1 MGAAVEFSVSV
12 AREGQSWLAEVP
24 TVPGAATFAGNLVA
38 LELAVREVLSLLL
51 DIEDE
56 SIFTFEF
63 EFSNV
68 GEEMLA
74 AVELGK
80 RREELEREQ
89 KEIMTASARF
99 IQELSKEGYSV
110 RDLSGIL
117 HMSPG
122 RVSQIAKESERLR
135 A

>member
-1 MGAAVEFSVSV
+1 MKFVVRI

-24 TVPGAATFAGNLVA
+24 TVPGAATFAGNLIA

-56 SIFTFEF
+56 SLFEFEF

-89 KEIMTASARF
+89 KEIMNASARF

-122 RVSQIAKESERLR
+122 RVSQIAKETERLR
-135 A
+135 S

>member
-1 MGAAVEFSVSV
+1 MEFSVRV
-12 AREGQSWLAEVP
+12 TREGQSWLAEIP
-24 TVPGAATFAGNLVA
+24 TVPGATTFAGNLVA

-68 GEEMLA
+68 GEEVLA

-122 RVSQIAKESERLR
+122 RVSQIAQESERLR

>member
-1 MGAAVEFSVSV
+1 MASMKFVVRI

-24 TVPGAATFAGNLVA
+24 TVPGAATFAGNLIA
-38 LELAVREVLSLLL
+38 LELAVREVLLLLL

-56 SIFTFEF
+56 SVFEFEF

-99 IQELSKEGYSV
+99 IKQLSKEGYSV

-122 RVSQIAKESERLR
+122 RVSQIAKETEKLR

>member
-1 MGAAVEFSVSV
+1 MKFVVRIT
-12 AREGQSWLAEVP
+12 REGQSWLADVP
-24 TVPGAATFAGNLVA
+24 TVPGAATFAGNLIA

-56 SIFTFEF
+56 SLFEFEF

-117 HMSPG
+117 QMSPG
-122 RVSQIAKESERLR
+122 RVSQIAKETERLSS
-135 A
+135 

>member
-1 MGAAVEFSVSV
+1 MKFVVRIT
-12 AREGQSWLAEVP
+12 REGQSWLAEVP
-24 TVPGAATFAGNLVA
+24 TVPGAATFAGNLIA

-51 DIEDE
+51 DVEDE
-56 SIFTFEF
+56 SVFEFEF

-68 GEEMLA
+68 GEEVLA

-80 RREELEREQ
+80 RREALEREQ

-122 RVSQIAKESERLR
+122 RVSQIAHEAQKLR

>member
-1 MGAAVEFSVSV
+1 MKFLVRVE
-12 AREGQSWLAEVP
+12 REGQSWLAEVP
-24 TVPGAATFAGNLVA
+24 TVAGAATFAGNLVA

-51 DIEDE
+51 DIEDDSVFE
-56 SIFTFEF
+56 FEF

-89 KEIMTASARF
+89 KEILTASARF

>member
-1 MGAAVEFSVSV
+1 MRFIVRV
-12 AREGQSWLAEVP
+12 AREGQSWLADVP
-24 TVPGAATFAGNLVA
+24 IVQGAATFAGNLVA

-51 DIEDE
+51 DIDDE
-56 SIFTFEF
+56 SVFELEY

-89 KEIMTASARF
+89 KEIATASARF

-122 RVSQIAKESERLR
+122 RVSQIAKETQRLR

>member
-1 MGAAVEFSVSV
+1 MKFVVRV

-51 DIEDE
+51 DIEDD
-56 SIFTFEF
+56 SIFTFEY

-89 KEIMTASARF
+89 KEIMTASARS
-99 IQELSKEGYSV
+99 IKELSKEGYSV

>member
-1 MGAAVEFSVSV
+1 MASMKFVVRIT
-12 AREGQSWLAEVP
+12 REGQSWLADVP
-24 TVPGAATFAGNLVA
+24 TVPGAATFAGNLIA

-56 SIFTFEF
+56 SVFEFEF

-122 RVSQIAKESERLR
+122 RVSQIAKETERQR

>member
-1 MGAAVEFSVSV
+1 MRFVVRIT
-12 AREGQSWLAEVP
+12 REGQSWLADVP
-24 TVPGAATFAGNLVA
+24 TVPGAATFAGNLIA

-56 SIFTFEF
+56 SVFEFEF
-63 EFSNV
+63 EFSDV

-89 KEIMTASARF
+89 KEIMTASARY

-122 RVSQIAKESERLR
+122 RVSQIAKETVRLR

>member
-1 MGAAVEFSVSV
+1 MKFIVRI

-24 TVPGAATFAGNLVA
+24 TVPGAATFAGNLIA

-56 SIFTFEF
+56 SIFEFEF

-99 IQELSKEGYSV
+99 ITELSKEGYSV

-122 RVSQIAKESERLR
+122 RVSQIAKESQKLR
-135 A
+135 D

>member
-1 MGAAVEFSVSV
+1 MASMKFVVRVE
-12 AREGQSWLAEVP
+12 REGQSWLAEVP

-51 DIEDE
+51 DIEDD
-56 SIFTFEF
+56 SVFDFEY

-68 GEEMLA
+68 GEEI
-74 AVELGK
+74 ELGK
-80 RREELEREQ
+80 RREQLEREQ
-89 KEIMTASARF
+89 KEILTASARF
-99 IQELSKEGYSV
+99 IQELSQEGYSV

-122 RVSQIAKESERLR
+122 RVSQIAKESARQR

>member
-1 MGAAVEFSVSV
+1 MKFVVRI

-24 TVPGAATFAGNLVA
+24 TVPGAATFAGNLIA

-56 SIFTFEF
+56 SLFEFEF

-122 RVSQIAKESERLR
+122 RVSQIAKETERLR
-135 A
+135 S

>member
-1 MGAAVEFSVSV
+1 MKFVVRI

-24 TVPGAATFAGNLVA
+24 TVPGAATFAGNLIA

-56 SIFTFEF
+56 SLFEFEF

-89 KEIMTASARF
+89 KEIMTVAARF

-122 RVSQIAKESERLR
+122 RVSQIAKETERLR
-135 A
+135 S

>member
-1 MGAAVEFSVSV
+1 MKFIVRIT
-12 AREGQSWLAEVP
+12 REGQSWLAEVP
-24 TVPGAATFAGNLVA
+24 TVPGAATFAGNLIA

-51 DIEDE
+51 DVEDDSFFE
-56 SIFTFEF
+56 FEF

-89 KEIMTASARF
+89 KEILTASARF

-122 RVSQIAKESERLR
+122 RVSQIAKETERQR

>member
-1 MGAAVEFSVSV
+1 MEFSVRV
-12 AREGQSWLAEVP
+12 TREGQSWLAEIP
-24 TVPGAATFAGNLVA
+24 TVPGATTFAGNLVA

-68 GEEMLA
+68 GEEVLA

>member
-1 MGAAVEFSVSV
+1 MKFVVRIT
-12 AREGQSWLAEVP
+12 REGQSWLAEVP
-24 TVPGAATFAGNLVA
+24 TVPGAATFAGNLIA

-51 DIEDE
+51 DIEDDSVFE
-56 SIFTFEF
+56 FEF

-99 IQELSKEGYSV
+99 IHELSKEGYSV

-122 RVSQIAKESERLR
+122 RVSQIAKETEQLR

>member
-1 MGAAVEFSVSV
+1 MKFVVRI
-12 AREGQSWLAEVP
+12 AREGHSWLAEVP
-24 TVPGAATFAGNLVA
+24 TVPGAATFAGNLIA

-56 SIFTFEF
+56 SVFEFEF

-80 RREELEREQ
+80 RREELDREQ

-122 RVSQIAKESERLR
+122 RVSQIAKESQKLR

>member
-1 MGAAVEFSVSV
+1 MDFEVKV

>member
-1 MGAAVEFSVSV
+1 MKFVVRV

-68 GEEMLA
+68 GEEVLA

-117 HMSPG
+117 NMSPG
-122 RVSQIAKESERLR
+122 RVSQIAQESERLR

>member
-1 MGAAVEFSVSV
+1 MKFVVRIT
-12 AREGQSWLAEVP
+12 REGQSWLAEVP
-24 TVPGAATFAGNLVA
+24 TVPGAATFAGNLIA

-51 DIEDE
+51 DIEDDSVFE
-56 SIFTFEF
+56 FEF

-122 RVSQIAKESERLR
+122 RVSQIAKETEQLR

>member
-1 MGAAVEFSVSV
+1 MKFVVRV

>member
-1 MGAAVEFSVSV
+1 MKFVVRIT
-12 AREGQSWLAEVP
+12 REGQSWLADVP
-24 TVPGAATFAGNLVA
+24 TVPGAATFAGNLIA

-56 SIFTFEF
+56 SVFEFEF

-122 RVSQIAKESERLR
+122 RVSQIAKETERQR

>member
-1 MGAAVEFSVSV
+1 MRFVVRIT
-12 AREGQSWLAEVP
+12 REGQSWLADVP
-24 TVPGAATFAGNLVA
+24 TVPGSATFAGNLIA

-56 SIFTFEF
+56 SVFEFEF

-122 RVSQIAKESERLR
+122 RVSQIAKETERQR
-135 A
+135 T

>member
-1 MGAAVEFSVSV
+1 MKFVVRIT
-12 AREGQSWLAEVP
+12 REGQSWLAEVP
-24 TVPGAATFAGNLVA
+24 TVPGAATFAGNLIA

-56 SIFTFEF
+56 SVFEFEF

-122 RVSQIAKESERLR
+122 RVSQIAKEAEKLR

>member
-1 MGAAVEFSVSV
+1 MKFVVRV

-24 TVPGAATFAGNLVA
+24 TIPGAATFAGNLVA

-122 RVSQIAKESERLR
+122 RVSQIAKESARLR

>member
-1 MGAAVEFSVSV
+1 MKFVVRV

-68 GEEMLA
+68 GEEVLA

-122 RVSQIAKESERLR
+122 RVSQIAKESARLR

>member
-1 MGAAVEFSVSV
+1 MKFVVEIT
-12 AREGQSWLAEVP
+12 RESQSWLAEVP
-24 TVPGAATFAGNLVA
+24 TVPGAATFAGNLIA

-56 SIFTFEF
+56 SVFKFEF

-99 IQELSKEGYSV
+99 IKELSKEGYSV

-122 RVSQIAKESERLR
+122 RVSQIAKETEKLR

>member
-1 MGAAVEFSVSV
+1 MKFVVRVE
-12 AREGQSWLAEVP
+12 REGQSWLAEVP

-38 LELAVREVLSLLL
+38 LALAVREVLSLLL
-51 DIEDE
+51 DIEDD
-56 SIFTFEF
+56 SVFDFEY

-89 KEIMTASARF
+89 KEILTASARF
-99 IQELSKEGYSV
+99 IQELSQEGYSV

-122 RVSQIAKESERLR
+122 RVSQIAKESARQR

>member
-1 MGAAVEFSVSV
+1 MDFEVKVS
-12 AREGQSWLAEVP
+12 REGQSWLAEVP

>member
-1 MGAAVEFSVSV
+1 MKFVFRIT
-12 AREGQSWLAEVP
+12 REGQSWLAEVP
-24 TVPGAATFAGNLVA
+24 TVPGAATFAGNLIA

-56 SIFTFEF
+56 SVFEFEF

-122 RVSQIAKESERLR
+122 RVSQIAKEAEKLR

>member
-1 MGAAVEFSVSV
+1 VASVRFIVRV
-12 AREGQSWLAEVP
+12 AREGQSWLADIP
-24 TVPGAATFAGNLVA
+24 TVQGAATFAGNLVA

-51 DIEDE
+51 DVEDE
-56 SIFTFEF
+56 SVFDLEY

-80 RREELEREQ
+80 RRGELEREQ
-89 KEIMTASARF
+89 KEIATASARF

-122 RVSQIAKESERLR
+122 RVSQIAKETQRLR